1 METVKDAYNQF
12 KAQLAP
18 LYSAQEA
25 DAMASLV
32 LSDLTGYSKAK
43 LKAFADDH
51 ISQEHQLQLHQ
62 ILQELATGRPVQYVL
77 GHAHF
82 YGLDFKVTPATLIP
96 RPETEELVHWVLETL
111 SGVNQPTVL
120 DIGTGSGCIPITIK
134 HQMPDNKL
142 FAIDIS
148 SDALDI
154 AKDNARM
161 NGVEISFIE
170 ADILNMQ
177 AEEIKKQNYQVII
190 SNPPYVTETDKL
202 QMHKNVTD
210 FEPHTALFVPDV
222 NPLLF
227 YIAITDFAATHLTKG
242 GFLFFEINESY
253 GTETIEMMKQKGF
266 VNAELRQDLMGRDR
280 MIRAEW
286 PSAWYISCGDGIG

>member
-1 METVKDAYNQF
+1 MFLCCMETVKDAYNQF

-43 LKAFADDH
+43 LKAFADDR

-62 ILQELATGRPVQYVL
+62 ILKELATGKPVQYVL
-77 GHAHF
+77 DHADF

-96 RPETEELVHWVLETL
+96 RPETEELVQWVLETL
-111 SGVNQPTVL
+111 SDVNQPTVL

-134 HQMPDNKL
+134 HQMPDSKV

-148 SDALDI
+148 SDALTVAI
-154 AKDNARM
+154 DNARM
-161 NGVEISFIE
+161 NEVEVTFVE

-177 AEEIKKQNYQVII
+177 AEEIEKQNYQVII

-202 QMHKNVTD
+202 QMHKNVTE
-210 FEPHTALFVPDV
+210 FEPHTALFVPDI

-286 PSAWYISCGDGIG
+286 PGA

>member
-1 METVKDAYNQF
+1 MYGV
-12 KAQLAP
+12 
-18 LYSAQEA
+18 QEA
-25 DAMASLV
+25 DAMASIV

-43 LKAFADDH
+43 LKAFGDDS
-51 ISQEHQLQLHQ
+51 INGDHQKQLHL
-62 ILQELATGRPVQYVL
+62 ILQELATGKPVQYVL

-82 YGLDFKVTPATLIP
+82 YGLDFKVNSAVLIP
-96 RPETEELVHWVLETL
+96 RPETEELVQWVLETL
-111 SGVNQPTVL
+111 VNVNSPAVL

-134 HQMPDNKL
+134 HQIPDSKV

-148 SDALDI
+148 TDALSVADAN
-154 AKDNARM
+154 AKFNRVDVKFVA
-161 NGVEISFIE
+161 

-177 AEEIKKQNYQVII
+177 AVEIEKQAYQVII

-210 FEPHTALFVPDV
+210 FEPYTALFVPDT
-222 NPLLF
+222 NPLQF
-227 YIAITDFAATHLTKG
+227 YVAITDFASKHLSQG

-253 GTETIEMMKQKGF
+253 GEATVEMMQNKGF
-266 VNAELRQDLMGRDR
+266 INIKLRQDMMGKDR

-286 PSAWYISCGDGIG
+286 PGM

>member
-1 METVKDAYNQF
+1 MFLCCMETVKEAYNQF
-12 KAQLAP
+12 KAQLAS

-43 LKAFADDH
+43 LKAFADDR

-62 ILQELATGRPVQYVL
+62 ILKELATGKPVQYVL
-77 GHAHF
+77 DHADF
-82 YGLDFKVTPATLIP
+82 YGLDFKLTPATLIP

-111 SGVNQPTVL
+111 SDVNQPTVL

-134 HQMPDNKL
+134 HQMPDSKV

-148 SDALDI
+148 SDALTVAI
-154 AKDNARM
+154 DNARM
-161 NGVEISFIE
+161 NEVEVTFVE

-177 AEEIKKQNYQVII
+177 AEEIEKQNYQVII

-202 QMHKNVTD
+202 QMHKNVTE
-210 FEPHTALFVPDV
+210 FEPHTALFVPDI

-286 PSAWYISCGDGIG
+286 PGA